1 MINLQRGEKK
11 VPSERK
17 HEEEVEEEENNH
29 KIISKGSSN
38 HLEEEEKLDP
48 FSQAE
53 QLDVNKIYKS
63 MQIEK

>member
-1 MINLQRGEKK
+1 MK
-11 VPSERK
+11 VRSERK
-17 HEEEVEEEENNH
+17 HEEENNH
-29 KIISKGSSN
+29 KIFSKGSSN

>member
-1 MINLQRGEKK
+1 M
-11 VPSERK
+11 PSERK
-17 HEEEVEEEENNH
+17 HEDEEENNH
-29 KIISKGSSN
+29 KISSKGSSN

>member
-1 MINLQRGEKK
+1 MINLQRGKKK

-17 HEEEVEEEENNH
+17 HEDEEENNH
-29 KIISKGSSN
+29 KISSKGSSN